1 MQKTNNLQDLFLLRA
16 RKSHAS
22 LTVFLMNGY
31 QLRGQI
37 TGYDAFVVVLMTG
50 DKQQVIYKHAIS
62 TIVPER
68 AISLEAEGGGRLR
81 SCHEARNPDQPNCHA
96 AAAGGRPGVSGRVRL
111 AELPR
116 SLYPGAVLRLHC
128 GRQSGGHRLSGAGGE
143 RARQSRRDCG
153 SAARGGGEGLPR
165 GDGGPALPE

>member
-62 TIVPER
+62 TMCRSGP
-68 AISLEAEGGGRLR
+68 SLWRRRGR
-81 SCHEARNPDQPNCHA
+81 QTK
-96 AAAGGRPGVSGRVRL
+96 
-111 AELPR
+111 ELP
-116 SLYPGAVLRLHC
+116 
-128 GRQSGGHRLSGAGGE
+128 
-143 RARQSRRDCG
+143 
-153 SAARGGGEGLPR
+153 
-165 GDGGPALPE
+165 